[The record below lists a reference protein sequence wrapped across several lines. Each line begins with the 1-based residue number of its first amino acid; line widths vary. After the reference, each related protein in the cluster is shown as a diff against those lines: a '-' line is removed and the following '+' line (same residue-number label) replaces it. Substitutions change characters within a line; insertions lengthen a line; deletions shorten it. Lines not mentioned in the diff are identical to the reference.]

1 MVQIL
6 KQLTPREIKR
16 IYSQD
21 GLCNT
26 RREKSDQLELENSK
40 QQKEVK
46 HLMKNMKSQRKNVK
60 KGNLLQT
67 RKEELCKKKWNVAKS

>member
-6 KQLTPREIKR
+6 KQQTPREIKR
-16 IYSQD
+16 TFSQD
-21 GLCNT
+21 GLCNILK
-26 RREKSDQLELENSK
+26 EKSDQLELENSK